1 MSPKIA
7 LNEGIVG
14 KTLSDVRNAA
24 IRKAKNVLI
33 TSPQKSDNIRG
44 GGTIFEPISNALER
58 SPKTDVVVKR
68 PKIQS
73 KSEVRTEQAK
83 AKTLGDAFL
92 SGFEKF
98 RDKFYNDMQEVC
110 QELPGWTFVDKFNR
124 PHSIKGSASTLDKI
138 ARRADRYEDFGFNSA
153 VRDYVRGTAFRP
165 DAEKINPKTGQPHYM
180 DFFGAME
187 KRGYKI
193 AFTEKETK
201 DHKVVFDKFGN
212 PVFEP
217 DIDVRVGEN
226 ACFSGYEDVQA
237 RVIDKKGNLAE
248 VIILPGLNYLNMKNF
263 EHELFFDNF
272 KIYDNQKLP
281 KSEGAKG
288 IIKELKDT
296 FYFLTRQLYKD
307 AKVKDTKG
315 MGEGGVV
322 TFTKD
327 QIKKIN
333 GLFSDLKQLYYAK
346 YREDYKIT
354 LNYVS
359 EEEALKRFQSSSN
372 YVRID
377 TAEQRLRRVMDLY
390 KPIKK

>member
-1 MSPKIA
+1 M
-7 LNEGIVG
+7 
-14 KTLSDVRNAA
+14 
-24 IRKAKNVLI
+24 
-33 TSPQKSDNIRG
+33 
-44 GGTIFEPISNALER
+44 
-58 SPKTDVVVKR
+58 
-68 PKIQS
+68 
-73 KSEVRTEQAK
+73 
-83 AKTLGDAFL
+83 
-92 SGFEKF
+92 
-98 RDKFYNDMQEVC
+98 
-110 QELPGWTFVDKFNR
+110 
-124 PHSIKGSASTLDKI
+124 
-138 ARRADRYEDFGFNSA
+138 
-153 VRDYVRGTAFRP
+153 
-165 DAEKINPKTGQPHYM
+165 
-180 DFFGAME
+180 
-187 KRGYKI
+187 
-193 AFTEKETK
+193 
-201 DHKVVFDKFGN
+201 
-212 PVFEP
+212 
-217 DIDVRVGEN
+217 
-226 ACFSGYEDVQA
+226 
-237 RVIDKKGNLAE
+237 
-248 VIILPGLNYLNMKNF
+248 
-263 EHELFFDNF
+263 
-272 KIYDNQKLP
+272 P

-296 FYFLTRQLYKD
+296 FYVLTRQLYKD